1 MVRIQG
7 TAPGRDKRSPQSRAT
22 GKRAVVASQLDG
34 TGVLNLTD
42 HNNTNPF
49 GSSLLNCI
57 VAFNP
62 IKFFDKASEVLFV
75 AAQFWVFT
83 EAQ

>member
-34 TGVLNLTD
+34 TGVLNMTD

-49 GSSLLNCI
+49 GSS
-57 VAFNP
+57 
-62 IKFFDKASEVLFV
+62 
-75 AAQFWVFT
+75 
-83 EAQ
+83 